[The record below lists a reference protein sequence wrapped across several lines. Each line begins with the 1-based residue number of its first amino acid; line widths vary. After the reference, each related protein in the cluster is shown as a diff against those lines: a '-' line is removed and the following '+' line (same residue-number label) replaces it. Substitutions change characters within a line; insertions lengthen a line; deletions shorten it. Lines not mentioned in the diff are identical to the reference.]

1 MPAFML
7 DPAFILDPTTVD
19 QYTQLLAPDNLPM
32 NYYLEPTDFSAMAM
46 TRAGTVIF
54 PFLIS
59 HAFYMIYNQSCQD
72 GRVRILNFGSNGQV
86 MHEAWLRPFQIGPL
100 TQIHFS
106 LGLHWYE
113 LLERPDTLARWNKT
127 YLLIGFNPLSPTY
140 PTLYSIK
147 ISLVCGD
154 LSRFNDYTPAEWA
167 EEFERFA
174 PEFLAYES
182 QGRVA
187 EYSWDRS
194 MDASTVEYLHVRS
207 NRQMAAALGR

>member
-1 MPAFML
+1 ML

-147 ISLVCGD
+147 ISLVVIFRLIDRKIASILIHQSWKLWRCLASVGIYRGLTTTHRRSGRRSLSD
-154 LSRFNDYTPAEWA
+154 LR
-167 EEFERFA
+167 
-174 PEFLAYES
+174 
-182 QGRVA
+182 
-187 EYSWDRS
+187 RS
-194 MDASTVEYLHVRS
+194 S
-207 NRQMAAALGR
+207 